1 MCLRTPDLS
10 VFREHSKASRY
21 MIYSLL
27 ASRYLVNGKTN
38 ETLQHLN
45 AAVVKDINE
54 VMQKGIQCS
63 SGDSCPADPE
73 TLNPMI
79 YLHNVGFVLGP

>member
-1 MCLRTPDLS
+1 
-10 VFREHSKASRY
+10 

-38 ETLQHLN
+38 ETLQHQN

-54 VMQKGIQCS
+54 VLQKGIQCS

-73 TLNPMI
+73 TLQFHLRRPI
-79 YLHNVGFVLGP
+79 ILFRWLFVEI